1 MARWLE
7 GTSAVGWCWAKC
19 PRLFAAPHR
28 LVISM
33 PEILRSL
40 IGVLTSTW
48 ASTIN
53 RACRKLTPPI
63 NGLCDCATVRGS
75 TPFEKSFNLQSF
87 INGWRGWLLM
97 VCFCIDAAPPHEG
110 QTRCFCAPKHLGR
123 VGHLLT
129 LPNHRG
135 SRRPRESHTLPQ
147 FSLESPRAW
156 RPPFPSSSRPLP
168 PSAHSC
174 PPSSPSERRRE
185 QSSG

>member
-7 GTSAVGWCWAKC
+7 GTSAVGWCWAKW
-19 PRLFAAPHR
+19 PRLFASPHR

-48 ASTIN
+48 ASTID

-63 NGLCDCATVRGS
+63 PWPVRLCDCSRQHAIR
-75 TPFEKSFNLQSF
+75 EKFQSSIF
-87 INGWRGWLLM
+87 HQCPAGMLLM
-97 VCFCIDAAPPHEG
+97 VCFCLDTAPPHEG

-135 SRRPRESHTLPQ
+135 SRRPRESHHNAAILSRVP
-147 FSLESPRAW
+147 EHGG
-156 RPPFPSSSRPLP
+156 PPFPSSSRPLP
-168 PSAHSC
+168 PSPHSY